1 MECVRSGGDLKKV
14 GGDSQYSKVVMCP
27 DGCVLFR
34 LTAKP
39 LGDENFFEGKFLI
52 NFPRMSSADRL
63 KMETKGVT
71 L

>member
-39 LGDENFFEGKFLI
+39 LGDENF
-52 NFPRMSSADRL
+52 L
-63 KMETKGVT
+63 KGSF
-71 L
+71 